1 MTTTSI
7 GAPESR
13 FVYVTYINT
22 TAEKLWQAL
31 TSPEFNR
38 QFWFGSHQESGWT
51 PGAAWKLV
59 FPDGRIGD
67 TGEIVEVDR
76 PRRLVIK
83 WRNAPGLMGGLS
95 TGVMM
100 AVFFGLA
107 VSLYSFIY
115 GPNSPA
121 FIGIDAGHFIVC
133 YGIAGAILGAWK

>member
-1 MTTTSI
+1 MRMMGHNVLAILLAAIVIYAIEFVIFAVLMTPDQYTALSGYPVSGEDMSRMPFGAIPPILAAI
-7 GAPESR
+7 GLS
-13 FVYVTYINT
+13 
-22 TAEKLWQAL
+22 
-31 TSPEFNR
+31 
-38 QFWFGSHQESGWT
+38 
-51 PGAAWKLV
+51 
-59 FPDGRIGD
+59 
-67 TGEIVEVDR
+67 
-76 PRRLVIK
+76 LVIK